1 MVMIN
6 FAIATK
12 YLRMMYHD
20 EMDITTSEIVT
31 RGNATTNVYPAT
43 PQVVNVPC
51 RISYPDMDTPKV
63 DNETHSEI
71 KLNPIV
77 ICDLNVQLKA
87 RDRIALRRKDASGN
101 VIETLKGTVTA
112 GLPNVYQSHIEFELE
127 LVGDPS

>member
-12 YLRMMYHD
+12 YLQMLYHD
-20 EMDITTSEIVT
+20 EMDITTSEVVI

-43 PQVVNVPC
+43 PQITNVPC
-51 RISYPDMDTPKV
+51 RISYPDMDTPRV

-112 GLPNVYQSHIEFELE
+112 GLPNVYQSHKEFELE